1 MELPTDIKNLY
12 RHFPL
17 HVANRKGAKEYPVPQ
32 ELKSFIDERIKIW
45 EQKVS
50 GASPP
55 YTNNPILAKYRFC
68 NIFRELDRQTI
79 EFHTLLNPLR
89 RNFPLWLLNI
99 FYARVI
105 ARPETIRAAGLLSF
119 DKEENL
125 KLYKRLVALPRPR
138 FGTPYVFPISVIQ
151 KSKTP
156 TRELFI
162 TEYLPSVMKKAAQE
176 IERWGKMPVYDGVK
190 KIIPIFG
197 FNFTFLWTEVLIDSA
212 YQFTDR
218 IDLFKRF

>member
-55 YTNNPILAKYRFC
+55 YTNNPILAKYRF
-68 NIFRELDRQTI
+68 
-79 EFHTLLNPLR
+79 
-89 RNFPLWLLNI
+89 LNI

-197 FNFTFLWTEVLIDSA
+197 FNFTFLWTEVLIDAA
-212 YQFTDR
+212 YQFPDR